1 MQNELIEKKFDLAIA
16 NMKLDI
22 LKDIKEH
29 LFLDKDRYVPY
40 NDDDVLENILDATKN
55 KTLDTDLLESLYYH
69 GYDNNFLTLEET
81 LELGEEMGYI
91 SSIKDFPKFDIIS
104 FNEKGKEILLYSNKI
119 DEKDLEKENFE
130 YLKSIIEKAKG
141 KEFLDNFNFD
151 DINSYLEIKDK
162 NIQIVY
168 PYNDETYNF
177 YNSRNEYEIYLEVD
191 DYLLDVKEEIKSEYF
206 SPHLEEM
213 EKEVKK
219 LINKD
224 FTSPEGFIPKEKLDK
239 LEEKLIENDEK
250 AKIEL
255 NKELKKA
262 KEKNKDIFYDLINDN
277 LDKIFSSPKEVIL
290 GTGYDIRNN
299 FNVNDLTDEE
309 LEDKVNEITDYLLP
323 SVAEQVLKDL
333 KEEIETFIK
342 YDEDTI
348 QNIKKV
354 DIETLKID
362 IENNIKEK
370 EDKLKV
376 ISKEKNFDREF

>member
-1 MQNELIEKKFDLAIA
+1 MENKLIEKKFEHAIA

-22 LKDIKEH
+22 LKDMKEH
-29 LFLDKDRYVPY
+29 LFLDKDRYVAY

-177 YNSRNEYEIYLEVD
+177 YNSKDDYEIYLEVD

-213 EKEVKK
+213 EKEVKN

-239 LEEKLIENDEK
+239 LEKKLIESDEK

-255 NKELKKA
+255 NKELKK
-262 KEKNKDIFYDLINDN
+262 EKDKDI
-277 LDKIFSSPKEVIL
+277 E
-290 GTGYDIRNN
+290 
-299 FNVNDLTDEE
+299 
-309 LEDKVNEITDYLLP
+309 
-323 SVAEQVLKDL
+323 
-333 KEEIETFIK
+333 
-342 YDEDTI
+342 
-348 QNIKKV
+348 
-354 DIETLKID
+354 
-362 IENNIKEK
+362 
-370 EDKLKV
+370 
-376 ISKEKNFDREF
+376 RER

>member
-1 MQNELIEKKFDLAIA
+1 MQNKLIEKKFELAIA

-22 LKDIKEH
+22 LKDMKEH

-40 NDDDVLENILDATKN
+40 NDDNNLENILDRTKN
-55 KTLDTDLLESLYYH
+55 KTLDTDILESLYYH

-81 LELGEEMGYI
+81 LELGQEMGYI
-91 SSIKDFPKFDIIS
+91 SSLKDFPKFDIIS
-104 FNEKGKEILLYSNKI
+104 LNEKGKEILLYSNKI
-119 DEKDLEKENFE
+119 DENDLEKENFD
-130 YLKSIIEKAKG
+130 YLKSIIEKTKG

-177 YNSRNEYEIYLEVD
+177 YNSKNDYQTYLEVD

-213 EKEVKK
+213 EKEVKN

-224 FTSPEGFIPKEKLDK
+224 FTSPKGFIPKEKLDK

-255 NKELKKA
+255 NKELKK
-262 KEKNKDIFYDLINDN
+262 
-277 LDKIFSSPKEVIL
+277 
-290 GTGYDIRNN
+290 
-299 FNVNDLTDEE
+299 
-309 LEDKVNEITDYLLP
+309 
-323 SVAEQVLKDL
+323 
-333 KEEIETFIK
+333 
-342 YDEDTI
+342 
-348 QNIKKV
+348 
-354 DIETLKID
+354 
-362 IENNIKEK
+362 
-370 EDKLKV
+370 
-376 ISKEKNFDREF
+376 SKEKDKDIERER

>member
-1 MQNELIEKKFDLAIA
+1 VVKMKNELIEKKFDLAIA

-22 LKDIKEH
+22 LKDMKEH

-40 NDDDVLENILDATKN
+40 NDENNLENILDCTKN
-55 KTLDTDLLESLYYH
+55 KTLDTDILESLYYH

-119 DEKDLEKENFE
+119 DEKDLEKDNFE

-151 DINSYLEIKDK
+151 DINSYLEFKDK

-177 YNSRNEYEIYLEVD
+177 YNSRDDYEIYLEVD
-191 DYLLDVKEEIKSEYF
+191 DYLLDVREEIKSEYF
-206 SPHLEEM
+206 SPHLEEI
-213 EKEVKK
+213 EKEVKN

-255 NKELKKA
+255 NKELKK
-262 KEKNKDIFYDLINDN
+262 
-277 LDKIFSSPKEVIL
+277 
-290 GTGYDIRNN
+290 
-299 FNVNDLTDEE
+299 
-309 LEDKVNEITDYLLP
+309 
-323 SVAEQVLKDL
+323 
-333 KEEIETFIK
+333 
-342 YDEDTI
+342 
-348 QNIKKV
+348 
-354 DIETLKID
+354 
-362 IENNIKEK
+362 
-370 EDKLKV
+370 
-376 ISKEKNFDREF
+376 SKEKDKDIERER

>member
-1 MQNELIEKKFDLAIA
+1 MVKIQNKLIEKKFELAIA

-22 LKDIKEH
+22 LKDMKEH

-40 NDDDVLENILDATKN
+40 NDDNNLKNILDRTKN
-55 KTLDTDLLESLYYH
+55 KTLDTDILESLYYH

-81 LELGEEMGYI
+81 LELGQEMGYI
-91 SSIKDFPKFDIIS
+91 SSLKDFPKFDIIS
-104 FNEKGKEILLYSNKI
+104 LNEKGKEILLYSNKI
-119 DEKDLEKENFE
+119 DENDLEKENFD
-130 YLKSIIEKAKG
+130 YLKSIIEKTKG

-177 YNSRNEYEIYLEVD
+177 YNSKNDYQTYLEVD

-213 EKEVKK
+213 EKEVKN

-224 FTSPEGFIPKEKLDK
+224 FTSPKGFIQKEKLDK

-255 NKELKKA
+255 NKELKK
-262 KEKNKDIFYDLINDN
+262 
-277 LDKIFSSPKEVIL
+277 
-290 GTGYDIRNN
+290 
-299 FNVNDLTDEE
+299 
-309 LEDKVNEITDYLLP
+309 
-323 SVAEQVLKDL
+323 
-333 KEEIETFIK
+333 
-342 YDEDTI
+342 
-348 QNIKKV
+348 
-354 DIETLKID
+354 
-362 IENNIKEK
+362 
-370 EDKLKV
+370 
-376 ISKEKNFDREF
+376 SKEKDKDIERER

>member
-1 MQNELIEKKFDLAIA
+1 MENKLIEKKFEHAIA

-22 LKDIKEH
+22 LKDMKEH
-29 LFLDKDRYVPY
+29 LFLDKDRYVAY

-177 YNSRNEYEIYLEVD
+177 YNSKDDYEIYLEVD

-213 EKEVKK
+213 EKEVKN

-239 LEEKLIENDEK
+239 LEEKLIESDEK

-255 NKELKKA
+255 NKELKK
-262 KEKNKDIFYDLINDN
+262 EKDKDI
-277 LDKIFSSPKEVIL
+277 E
-290 GTGYDIRNN
+290 
-299 FNVNDLTDEE
+299 
-309 LEDKVNEITDYLLP
+309 
-323 SVAEQVLKDL
+323 
-333 KEEIETFIK
+333 
-342 YDEDTI
+342 
-348 QNIKKV
+348 
-354 DIETLKID
+354 
-362 IENNIKEK
+362 
-370 EDKLKV
+370 
-376 ISKEKNFDREF
+376 RER